1 MQKVDLNMIGDDGGL
16 AETGRNV
23 EALIQKE
30 IRQTLLWEYRVPGKE
45 AIFSTPI
52 TATFSGG
59 RKVVI
64 YQGWDWFLYVHDAL
78 TGELIWRKAFDGE
91 NYGRAQAQD
100 VNGDGR
106 VEIFGAS
113 HDGKIYCLDEDGAV
127 LWSQSNLYVREGTGA
142 VTSATAWSLR
152 DTSKN
157 WVANSFIRG
166 RQGENASI
174 EIVSGTGAGQVREI
188 SGTDPQTL
196 WLFEAWDVVPD
207 ATSRYKVVPRYVSD
221 VYFQHAG
228 QLVKEGATWFLYT
241 TGFDNQCRKTNAA
254 TGELIWRFS
263 ALENSEPYPV
273 VTDIDQ
279 DGNIECLFLSI
290 DRHVY
295 CLNGVDGTVK
305 WKRELPGGN
314 DCFASHGDIDN
325 DGVIEYVVNSRS
337 GSCFILDGRTGAI
350 KHQSTEVASWVSS
363 EINGRP
369 TLYDIDGDG
378 YMEIVFGTYLGFVYC
393 LNHRAET
400 LWRFNQGATLRGSTN
415 IIDINGDGA
424 PEILAPDMVGT
435 IAVLNRSGVEI
446 GQVHGKGAVEG
457 TPLIEDLDGDGKLE
471 MVYTTTHGYVRVI
484 RFD

>member
-1 MQKVDLNMIGDDGGL
+1 M
-16 AETGRNV
+16 
-23 EALIQKE
+23 
-30 IRQTLLWEYRVPGKE
+30 
-45 AIFSTPI
+45 
-52 TATFSGG
+52 
-59 RKVVI
+59 
-64 YQGWDWFLYVHDAL
+64 
-78 TGELIWRKAFDGE
+78 
-91 NYGRAQAQD
+91 
-100 VNGDGR
+100 
-106 VEIFGAS
+106 
-113 HDGKIYCLDEDGAV
+113 
-127 LWSQSNLYVREGTGA
+127 
-142 VTSATAWSLR
+142 
-152 DTSKN
+152 
-157 WVANSFIRG
+157 
-166 RQGENASI
+166 
-174 EIVSGTGAGQVREI
+174 
-188 SGTDPQTL
+188 
-196 WLFEAWDVVPD
+196 VPD
-207 ATSRYKVVPRYVSD
+207 ATSRYKVVPKYVSD

-228 QLVKEGATWFLYT
+228 QLVKEGPTWYLYT
-241 TGFDNQCRKTNAA
+241 TGFDNQCRKTNAV
-254 TGELIWRFS
+254 TGALVWRFS

-279 DGNIECLFLSI
+279 DGNLECLFLSI

-295 CLNGVDGTVK
+295 CLNASDGTVK

-314 DCFASHGDIDN
+314 DCFASYGDVDN

-378 YMEIVFGTYLGFVYC
+378 YLEIVFGTYLGFVYC

-415 IIDINGDGA
+415 IIDINGDGL

-435 IAVLNRSGVEI
+435 IAVLNKSGVEI
-446 GQVHGKGAVEG
+446 GQIHGKGAVEG